1 MSKIIKSISNLEII
15 NQINWYEEQKDHL
28 NDLSIQARWNLK
40 KNIKKIEER
49 AKSFYDFRDSLVN
62 ELNNKYFQND
72 EKSQEIQL
80 DEQNT
85 TRQIKEEYQGQ
96 YNNDVQTINI
106 KIDDILNETEQ
117 IEFDSIDLDKE
128 IENMKP
134 DAQLSDK
141 CMEMLSF
148 YFDE

>member
-141 CMEMLSF
+141 SMEMLSF

>member
-141 CMEMLSF
+141 SMVMLSF